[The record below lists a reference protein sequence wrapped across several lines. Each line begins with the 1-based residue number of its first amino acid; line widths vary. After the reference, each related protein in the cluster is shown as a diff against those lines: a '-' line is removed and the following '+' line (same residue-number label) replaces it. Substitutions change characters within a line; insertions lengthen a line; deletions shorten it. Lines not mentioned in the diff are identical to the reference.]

1 MVKITKPRLSFW
13 QIWNMNVG
21 FFGIQFS
28 FGLQQ
33 TAVSPIF
40 SFLGAHHDELPL
52 LNLAGPVTGL
62 LIQPIIGAI
71 SDKTWSPK
79 WGGRRKP
86 FFLIGAILASLCLF
100 AFPFSPELWF
110 AVGLLWILDAG
121 NNTAM
126 EPYRAFVGDKLPD
139 EQLTFGYQM
148 QSLFVGAGITLANLS
163 LFMFQHWFSAPT
175 EEGGLFGSATES
187 ANAIPTWVYY
197 SFFLGALASI
207 GTVMWSVWKT
217 PEIPPSPEEL
227 AEIKKHNEGTP
238 SPIIQI
244 LSVLLVIFSAPL
256 LLGYLTAELFP
267 SLWNNINLWVIVV
280 LVYAFFWLFILYRVI
295 KKNKSN
301 RTISRL
307 GDTLD
312 PLMEAAEAIGAMP
325 GFLWKLAAVYLFQWY
340 ALFVYWQFMPPMLRK
355 SLFGITNEDNERF
368 ESIMTSF
375 REGAEISSQD
385 MAFAENV
392 QSLAEQALGHAGL
405 MNGTYNF
412 VTMIVALALVPMAA
426 KIGSKL
432 VYVVCL
438 FLTGIAMLSM
448 PYITDKWM
456 LLAPM
461 VLFGIGWAA
470 MMGIPYAMVSKV
482 IPEER
487 RGVYMGLVNM
497 MIVIPMLIQTVSFGP
512 LIKNVLD
519 NDAINAIIF
528 GGVFFIIAGLL
539 AMRLNLPKDKKDT
552 ELHIEVPAE

>member
-1 MVKITKPRLSFW
+1 MGKITKPRLNFW

-139 EQLTFGYQM
+139 SQLTFGYQM

-163 LFMFQHWFSAPT
+163 LFMFQHWFSTPV
-175 EEGGLFGSATES
+175 EGGGLFDTTSETVS
-187 ANAIPTWVYY
+187 SIPTWVYY

-217 PEIPPSPEEL
+217 PEIPPSDEEL
-227 AEIKKHNEGTP
+227 KEIQAHNAGTP
-238 SPIIQI
+238 APIIQI
-244 LSVLLVIFSAPL
+244 FSVLLVIFSVPL
-256 LLGYLTAELFP
+256 LLGYLVGELFP
-267 SLWNNINLWVIVV
+267 QLLDNINLWVIIV
-280 LVYAFFWLFILYRVI
+280 LVFAFVWLFMLYRIIKNNTSNRSI
-295 KKNKSN
+295 KK
-301 RTISRL
+301 L

-312 PLMEAAEAIGAMP
+312 PLLEAAEAIGVMP

-340 ALFVYWQFMPPMLRK
+340 ALFVYWQFMPPMLRT
-355 SLFGITNEDNERF
+355 SLFGISNEDNERF
-368 ESIMTSF
+368 ESIMASF
-375 REGAEISSQD
+375 REGAEISAQD
-385 MAFAENV
+385 QSFAQQV

-412 VTMIVALALVPMAA
+412 VTMIVALALVPLAA
-426 KIGSKL
+426 RIGSKL

-448 PYITDKWM
+448 PFIADKWL

-487 RGVYMGLVNM
+487 RGVYMGIVNM

-512 LIKNVLD
+512 IIKNLLN
-519 NDAINAIIF
+519 NDAINAILF
-528 GGVFFIIAGLL
+528 GGVFFIIAGIL
-539 AMRLNLPKDKKDT
+539 AMRLNLPKDKLDSAMDVD
-552 ELHIEVPAE
+552 IP